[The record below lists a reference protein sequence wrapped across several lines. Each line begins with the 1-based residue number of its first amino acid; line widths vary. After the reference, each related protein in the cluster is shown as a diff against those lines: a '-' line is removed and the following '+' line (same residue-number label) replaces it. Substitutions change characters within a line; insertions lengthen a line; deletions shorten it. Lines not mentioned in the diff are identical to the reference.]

1 MNSESS
7 PFKNNAGGTSMPGG
21 LRIAQEA
28 AEWVARC
35 DRGLSEAERREFSAW
50 RQAHPRHEAEWM
62 RLEQAWAK
70 FDGLAQVLELDALAD
85 EVIVRAQARRRR
97 QRRMGWWVATS
108 LAAAAAAVAVA
119 VFQPRSAPSAPFA
132 GALSQNVHVIESTLQ
147 RQLLPDGSAAE
158 LNGASRIVVE
168 YTASERRVRLA
179 EGEAHFVV
187 LPDPARPFYV
197 TAGPVTVRAVGT
209 AFNVRLD
216 PERVEVLVTHGKVK
230 LERAEPVPAEPAAA
244 VAPAMVQGQRA
255 FVSRVEPAAT
265 PVEVADI
272 AKPEI
277 EEALGWQSTRLVFNN
292 TPLDEVVE
300 GFNRY
305 NRHKLKLGDAR
316 IGSRQLTGV
325 FRADNLDGFVRLL
338 RSSIDVKAEQRTLT
352 ETVLLPVQ

>member
-1 MNSESS
+1 MNPESFQS
-7 PFKNNAGGTSMPGG
+7 KNSSSAGAVPGG

-28 AEWVARC
+28 AEWVARA
-35 DRGLSEAERREFSAW
+35 DRGLTDAEQREFSAW
-50 RQAHPRHEAEWM
+50 LKGHPQHEAEWA
-62 RLEQAWAK
+62 RLEGTWSK
-70 FDGLAQVLELDALAD
+70 FDRLVQVPELDALA
-85 EVIVRAQARRRR
+85 EAVIVRAQARRRR
-97 QRRMGWWVATS
+97 QRRMGWWAATS
-108 LAAAAAAVAVA
+108 LAAAAAVAVA
-119 VFQPRSAPSAPFA
+119 VFQPRSAPAVPFA
-132 GALSQNVHVIESTLQ
+132 GALSQNVHVIESTLK

-158 LNGASRIVVE
+158 LNGASHVE
-168 YTASERRVRLA
+168 VTYTATERRVRLTD
-179 EGEAHFVV
+179 GEAHFVV

-216 PERVEVLVTHGKVK
+216 TERVEVLVTHGKVK
-230 LERAEPVPAEPAAA
+230 LERADTAPAEPAAV

-255 FVSRVEPAAT
+255 FVSRVELAAT

-277 EEALGWQSTRLVFNN
+277 EEVLGWQSTRLVFNN

-316 IGSRQLTGV
+316 IGGRQLTGV
-325 FRADNLDGFVRLL
+325 FRADNLEGFVRLL
-338 RSSIDVKAEQRTLT
+338 RSSIDVKAEQRTPT
-352 ETVLLPVQ
+352 ETVLLPMQ

>member
-1 MNSESS
+1 MNADAS
-7 PFKNNAGGTSMPGG
+7 NGQGRGAAATPGG

-28 AEWVARC
+28 AEWVARS
-35 DRGLSEAERREFSAW
+35 DRGLTEAERRELAAW
-50 RQAHPRHEAEWM
+50 RQANPHHEAEWV
-62 RLEQAWAK
+62 RLEGAWAK
-70 FDGLAQVLELDALAD
+70 LDRLSQVQELDALAD
-85 EVIVRAQARRRR
+85 TVIVRAQARRRQR
-97 QRRMGWWVATS
+97 RRMGWWAATS
-108 LAAAAAAVAVA
+108 LAAAAAVAVLF
-119 VFQPRSAPSAPFA
+119 FQPRNAPSSPFT

-158 LNGASRIVVE
+158 LNGASRVEVE
-168 YTASERRVRLA
+168 YTATSRRVRLT

-216 PERVEVLVTHGKVK
+216 PERVEVLVTHGQVK
-230 LERAEPVPAEPAAA
+230 LERADTAPTEPTAE
-244 VAPAMVQGQRA
+244 VVPAMVQGQRA
-255 FVSRVEPAAT
+255 LVSRVEPAAT

-292 TPLDEVVE
+292 TPLNEVVE

-305 NRHKLKLGDAR
+305 NQRKLKLGDAR
-316 IGSRQLTGV
+316 IGSRELTGV
-325 FRADNLDGFVRLL
+325 FRADNLEGFVRLL
-338 RSSIDVKAEQRTLT
+338 PKSIDVKAEQRTPT
-352 ETVLLPVQ
+352 ETVLLPMQ